1 MRLKFMSFLGLLFVV
16 ASAIASTANWVLV
29 SGTGAAN
36 EYIDLSTIERKGS
49 MAFAWVLGDL
59 AQSRPFKGQQFK
71 SLKYR
76 MEFDCAAGRFR
87 QIHVT
92 LYSGQMG
99 AGAVLESGY
108 VSNPWEPAVPQ
119 SVGQTK
125 LQTVCRK

>member
-1 MRLKFMSFLGLLFVV
+1 MAV
-16 ASAIASTANWVLV
+16 APAFASTTNWVLV

-36 EYIDLSTIERKGS
+36 EDVDFSTIERKGNT
-49 MAFAWVLGDL
+49 AFAWVLGDL
-59 AQSRPFKGQQFK
+59 TQSRPFKGQFFR
-71 SLKYR
+71 SLKTR
-76 MEFDCAAGRFR
+76 VEFDCAAGKFR
-87 QIHVT
+87 QVHVT

-99 AGAVLESGY
+99 SGSVLESGY